1 MALQSFDQ
9 NVAVKVGVTAAVVYE
24 KIAARCERSAASG
37 EHFHDGLYWTQGDPS
52 LFASLLTFSS
62 QTEIDEALDKL
73 VRAGLV
79 KTGSYGGRSIEW
91 YAAVGPKGI

>member
-24 KIAARCERSAASG
+24 KIAARC
-37 EHFHDGLYWTQGDPS
+37 GLYWTQGDPS